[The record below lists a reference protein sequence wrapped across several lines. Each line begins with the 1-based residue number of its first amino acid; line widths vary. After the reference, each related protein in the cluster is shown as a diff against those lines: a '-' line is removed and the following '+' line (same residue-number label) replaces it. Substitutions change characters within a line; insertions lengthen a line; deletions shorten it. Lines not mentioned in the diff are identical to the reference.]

1 MHRRVAT
8 NQTEGKVV
16 TLNMKQH
23 DGLAG
28 AITRDKNAVMPGS
41 VYTSP
46 LPDLLKDISDNMVVS
61 AAISP
66 PAMPPGYV
74 FQSRILPGV
83 RLPKPVRAWMGR
95 DGARLESAESTLS
108 VSHLS
113 ARAAPRIVQELS
125 PQELFGIGRGG
136 RGHGGGGPHGA
147 QNAYNH
153 NMQQALA
160 AGHHQAF
167 LAPEHPPPFS
177 NGGGPGSGGR
187 FAGPQGFSA
196 PPPGP
201 NYGAPPPGYGRPP
214 AGFGPAPSGYGP
226 PPPGFGGPPPP
237 GYWAPPALAPPGYAG
252 GPGNGGRGRP
262 PFERR

>member
-113 ARAAPRIVQELS
+113 ARARRAAPRPGTVAARAVWDRPGRPGPRRRRAARRTERVQS
-125 PQELFGIGRGG
+125 Q
-136 RGHGGGGPHGA
+136 H
-147 QNAYNH
+147 
-153 NMQQALA
+153 A
-160 AGHHQAF
+160 AGARRW
-167 LAPEHPPPFS
+167 P
-177 NGGGPGSGGR
+177 
-187 FAGPQGFSA
+187 
-196 PPPGP
+196 
-201 NYGAPPPGYGRPP
+201 
-214 AGFGPAPSGYGP
+214 PSGV
-226 PPPGFGGPPPP
+226 PG
-237 GYWAPPALAPPGYAG
+237 ARASAAVQQ
-252 GPGNGGRGRP
+252 
-262 PFERR
+262 RRRSG